1 MFRPILKGSS
11 QCVAV
16 CMFCKIVL
24 YVQLIGILLILIT
37 TINLKKSF

>member
-1 MFRPILKGSS
+1 MFLPTLKSNS

-37 TINLKKSF
+37 TIDLKKSF